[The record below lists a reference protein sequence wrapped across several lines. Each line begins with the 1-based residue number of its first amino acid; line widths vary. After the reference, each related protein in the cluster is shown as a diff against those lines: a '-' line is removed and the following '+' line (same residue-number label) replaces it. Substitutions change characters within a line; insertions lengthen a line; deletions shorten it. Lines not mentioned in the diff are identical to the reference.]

1 MQQFHMLA
9 TDSIQNHEQYQLKF
23 IINNLLVFC

>member
-9 TDSIQNHEQYQLKF
+9 TDSAQKHEQYQPKF
-23 IINNLLVFC
+23 VTNNLLVFC